1 MARAIEC
8 DRCKR
13 KDGIPRPG
21 EIVTMPEGNNQWM
34 GLYQNSDLRMGYES
48 GIDLCPNCK
57 RAFEEFMRGVV
68 ES

>member
-13 KDGIPRPG
+13 KDGLPRPG
-21 EIVTMPEGNNQWM
+21 EIVSAPSDISEWIHLDDSRWM
-34 GLYQNSDLRMGYES
+34 SRGVES
-48 GIDLCPNCK
+48 GMDLCPNCK